1 MDKRTQ
7 RNHIR
12 AAREWL
18 GRADDSLAQDN
29 DVQGDLKL
37 MLARAELAH
46 VGPSARSCRLKI
58 WGRRALALA
67 TAVLLAVAFWW
78 KPAASPP
85 QTEMPAT
92 ANSVAE
98 NVPAAT
104 MEVSR
109 PQKDIPMQG
118 NQDAPEPK
126 AEVPVQ
132 APVTP
137 VPEKKSVPAEK
148 VEAAAPVAPSPQ
160 VPNQEKQ
167 QLMQSAGK
175 ILRQ

>member
-58 WGRRALALA
+58 WGRRGLALL
-67 TAVLLAVAFWW
+67 TAVLLAVIFWW
-78 KPAASPP
+78 QPAAAPP
-85 QTEMPAT
+85 APEMPAPT
-92 ANSVAE
+92 APVAE
-98 NVPAAT
+98 NVAAASQ
-104 MEVSR
+104 EPNLPLR
-109 PQKDIPMQG
+109 EIPMQAE
-118 NQDAPEPK
+118 QIAAEPK
-126 AEVPVQ
+126 AEVPAQV
-132 APVTP
+132 PVTP
-137 VPEKKSVPAEK
+137 LPEKNNAPAPS
-148 VEAAAPVAPSPQ
+148 VEADAPVSPSPQ
-160 VPNQEKQ
+160 IPNQEKQ

>member
-46 VGPSARSCRLKI
+46 VGPSVRSSRLKT
-58 WGRRALALA
+58 WGRRALALV
-67 TAVLLAVAFWW
+67 TAVLLAGFFWW
-78 KPAASPP
+78 KPVAAPP
-85 QTEMPAT
+85 QTEVPT
-92 ANSVAE
+92 VSNPVAE
-98 NVPAAT
+98 NVPPAT
-104 MEVSR
+104 VDVRR
-109 PQKDIPMQG
+109 PQNDIPMQG
-118 NQDAPEPK
+118 EQAAPEPR
-126 AEVPVQ
+126 AEVPAQ
-132 APVTP
+132 IPVTP
-137 VPEKKSVPAEK
+137 LPEKNSVPAAR
-148 VEAAAPVAPSPQ
+148 VEAAPPVAPSPQ